1 MNKDKKIFLGI
12 LLLLLI
18 FMIFGGILI
27 FKGKKVEIDNLDAIN
42 FKKEYEDLNNVVN
55 EQTGKTNKEISIAT
69 DNPVDIV
76 SEEEAVTLLEKG
88 TGILYMGFP
97 ECPWCR
103 SLLPVLLKTLDNVGI
118 QKLSYLNISNIR
130 DTLAIDDKNNVEVL
144 EEGTVG
150 YYKIL
155 DLLDEVLEPFYLT
168 NNEDQQIDT
177 KEKRV
182 YAPTVVGVKEGKI
195 VGIHVSTVESQT
207 DPYADLTQEQEEE
220 LSNAFLEI
228 INKVYD
234 INCDEAC

>member
-103 SLLPVLLKTLDNVGI
+103 SLLPV
-118 QKLSYLNISNIR
+118 
-130 DTLAIDDKNNVEVL
+130 
-144 EEGTVG
+144 
-150 YYKIL
+150 
-155 DLLDEVLEPFYLT
+155 
-168 NNEDQQIDT
+168 
-177 KEKRV
+177 
-182 YAPTVVGVKEGKI
+182 
-195 VGIHVSTVESQT
+195 
-207 DPYADLTQEQEEE
+207 
-220 LSNAFLEI
+220 
-228 INKVYD
+228 
-234 INCDEAC
+234 